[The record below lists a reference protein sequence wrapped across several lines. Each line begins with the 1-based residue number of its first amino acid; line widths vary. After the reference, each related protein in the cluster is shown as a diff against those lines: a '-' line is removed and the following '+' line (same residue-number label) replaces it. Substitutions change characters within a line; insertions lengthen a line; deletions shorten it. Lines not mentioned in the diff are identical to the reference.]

1 MAEDIDDKAL
11 DALDALLAEAARE
24 MPTTALRARVL
35 ADGVSVADAVASA
48 PRQPRALGWR
58 DLLDGF
64 GGWRALSGVT
74 AAGVMGLAFG
84 LYAPGTVDLVLD
96 GRLTALSD
104 GGVTPDI
111 EALLLAMEDLG
122 DV

>member
-11 DALDALLAEAARE
+11 DALDALLAEAARD
-24 MPTTALRARVL
+24 MPTPALRARVL
-35 ADGVSVADAVASA
+35 ADGVSVADAAASA
-48 PRQPRALGWR
+48 PRQPRARGWR

-96 GRLTALSD
+96 GRLMALSD

>member
-35 ADGVSVADAVASA
+35 ADGVSVADTAAPA
-48 PRQPRALGWR
+48 PRRPRAREWR

-74 AAGVMGLAFG
+74 AAGIMGLAFG
-84 LYAPGTVDLVLD
+84 LYAPGAVDLVLD

>member
-24 MPTTALRARVL
+24 TPTPALRARVL

-48 PRQPRALGWR
+48 PRPPRARGWR

-74 AAGVMGLAFG
+74 AAGVMGLAIG
-84 LYAPGTVDLVLD
+84 LYAPGAVDLVLD